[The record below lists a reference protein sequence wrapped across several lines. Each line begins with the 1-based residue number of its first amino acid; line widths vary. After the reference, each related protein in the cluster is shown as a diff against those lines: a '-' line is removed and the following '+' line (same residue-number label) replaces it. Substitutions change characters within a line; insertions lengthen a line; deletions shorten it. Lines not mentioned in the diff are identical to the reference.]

1 MCVCVCLMRI
11 LCVLGGGG
19 VPTYVQELSSVDLR
33 RNTHTQPKESAL
45 RVVNSFWRRCQMK
58 LRLAVS
64 FCDPLCVR
72 AWHRGNGFGA
82 RGMGQTHWK
91 WPVCAGVVLGV
102 LRNLRYG
109 AGFRETF
116 CVFGRSFGTCSRRS
130 PAFVMPDLGIV
141 LGVALRRLR
150 DVFGRHLRHVM
161 PVLGIILRRLRDVL
175 GRHLRHV
182 MPSLGIVLG
191 WF

>member
-1 MCVCVCLMRI
+1 MCR
-11 LCVLGGGG
+11 
-19 VPTYVQELSSVDLR
+19 SSR
-33 RNTHTQPKESAL
+33 PSICGTNTHTRTKESAL

-64 FCDPLCVR
+64 FWQALCVR
-72 AWHRGNGFGA
+72 SWHRGNGFGA

-91 WPVCAGVVLGV
+91 WPVCAGVVLCL
-102 LRNLRYG
+102 LRNLHYG

-116 CVFGRSFGTCSRRS
+116 CVFGRSFRTCSRRS

-161 PVLGIILRRLRDVL
+161 Q
-175 GRHLRHV
+175 
-182 MPSLGIVLG
+182 SLGIVLG
-191 WF
+191 SFWDVCGTCLGGICDT

>member
-1 MCVCVCLMRI
+1 MGGGLAVLARPPGEVGTPPPPKFLAHSPLWRAVPFVCVCV
-11 LCVLGGGG
+11 CVLGGGG
-19 VPTYVQELSSVDLR
+19 VPTYVQELSSVDLGP
-33 RNTHTQPKESAL
+33 NTHTQPKESAL
-45 RVVNSFWRRCQMK
+45 RVVNSFWRRSQMK

-72 AWHRGNGFGA
+72 SWHRGNGFGA

-91 WPVCAGVVLGV
+91 WPVCAGVVLGL
-102 LRNLRYG
+102 LRNLHYG

-141 LGVALRRLR
+141 LGWL
-150 DVFGRHLRHVM
+150 
-161 PVLGIILRRLRDVL
+161 
-175 GRHLRHV
+175 
-182 MPSLGIVLG
+182 
-191 WF
+191 